1 MLIPIFYIQIT
12 CYSEQF
18 SPVELRNY
26 NMKLS
31 SPPEICTLSGVLL
44 LFVKPLVNIDD
55 FSILGTFSY
64 FYSYYEHFY
73 ALGALY

>member
-1 MLIPIFYIQIT
+1 
-12 CYSEQF
+12 
-18 SPVELRNY
+18 
-26 NMKLS
+26 MKLS